1 MSETSTP
8 ASTSTSATT
17 LGNKTLNLADEV
29 KKYNTAQDYQT
40 HEIQDINK
48 HFKHCILFRMENYG
62 SLVVYKLESIHLMS
76 KELTMIPEHEKIGD
90 ESSGEYTNNIYP
102 RDLFASQKTRS
113 GVVSSKI
120 LSKISSNSRVR
131 TKQSGENEKRDDD
144 GFHYPYESLRN
155 PPHHRINKK
164 ALDKGSEEY
173 QTLRNSVNKVWARS
187 LG

>member
-17 LGNKTLNLADEV
+17 PGNETLNLADEV

-62 SLVVYKLESIHLMS
+62 SLVVYKLESIQS
-76 KELTMIPEHEKIGD
+76 N
-90 ESSGEYTNNIYP
+90 TNNIYP

-144 GFHYPYESLRN
+144 GFHYPYKSLRN

-173 QTLRNSVNKVWARS
+173 QTLRNSVNKVWAQS